1 MLRDGVIDLLVV
13 GAANVCAVGFIGGAA
28 GVVVLVNFIFSVVG
42 GDIGVVAKAAVSTS
56 GLAIALTR
64 NWTPPDLDLVVPP
77 PETALGSDVV
87 VISPLSCYV
96 SKREDTAVNGHT
108 AETKINNG
116 ESPPPPCP
124 VKKNV
129 RRTSAQVYLG
139 PEITVEVTGQRA
151 LAILS
156 RGSLVL
162 NTSITAEPSTLGGF
176 PGGGGVARDP
186 GVGGGSGGS
195 LLLSSPSLPPEFG
208 LSSLVDGTLEGLGD
222 GGGDVPSYNIN
233 GPGSA
238 NYRYYLFTITTS
250 ADDVDEVQRVRTSW
264 WYSKH

>member
-1 MLRDGVIDLLVV
+1 MWSFDQVKNIGIVRFSCAPLCPVLKRK
-13 GAANVCAVGFIGGAA
+13 GA
-28 GVVVLVNFIFSVVG
+28 
-42 GDIGVVAKAAVSTS
+42 
-56 GLAIALTR
+56 
-64 NWTPPDLDLVVPP
+64 
-77 PETALGSDVV
+77 
-87 VISPLSCYV
+87 
-96 SKREDTAVNGHT
+96 AVNGQV
-108 AETKINNG
+108 AEA
-116 ESPPPPCP
+116 SPCREFPPSPTE
-124 VKKNV
+124 KTIAG
-129 RRTSAQVYLG
+129 RRTHLQVYLG

-186 GVGGGSGGS
+186 GLGGGEGN
-195 LLLSSPSLPPEFG
+195 LLLSPPSLPPEFG

-222 GGGDVPSYNIN
+222 GGTDVPSYNIN

-250 ADDVDEVQRVRTSW
+250 ADDVDEVQRVSTL
-264 WYSKH
+264 